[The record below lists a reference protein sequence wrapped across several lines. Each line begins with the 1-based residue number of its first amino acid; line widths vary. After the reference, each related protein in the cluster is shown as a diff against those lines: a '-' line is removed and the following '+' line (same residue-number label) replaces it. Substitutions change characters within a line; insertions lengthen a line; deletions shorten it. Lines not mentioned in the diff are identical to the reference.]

1 MIARRLALAVGL
13 AVGLALIGCAARPI
27 AIDMTDVPRLAHA
40 EAGPRP
46 ARHVLVLSSGGA
58 DGAFGAGV
66 LAGWSASGARP
77 TFDVVTGV
85 STGALQ
91 APLAFLGSAYDDLLR
106 EVYTRTTTDD
116 VIDRNG
122 LGALFK
128 TGLGDLAPLRATL
141 DAVVT
146 DALVDAVAA
155 EHRKGRR
162 LFVATSD
169 LTAGRRVVWDL
180 GALAAS
186 GDPTRRE
193 RLVGLLLASVAAPGL
208 IEPVVLRSAPGDE
221 AAHGDGGVMGPIL
234 VPPGALDANSGLRP
248 TVWIVANGHVSST
261 AATRAVL
268 ANPVEAGRRGVSQL
282 LRRLLYTTI
291 VATHAQIERAGAR
304 FRLAALPTH
313 VPEAASPFAF
323 DPQEMRTLYEVGW
336 EIGYERAWASAPPR
350 E

>member
-1 MIARRLALAVGL
+1 MIARLLALVAGL
-13 AVGLALIGCAARPI
+13 VVVGCAARPI
-27 AIDMTDVPRLAHA
+27 TVDMTDVPRFART
-40 EAGPRP
+40 EAGPCP

-66 LAGWSASGARP
+66 LAGWSASGSRP
-77 TFDVVTGV
+77 GFDIVTGV

-91 APLAFLGSAYDDLLR
+91 APLAFLGPGYDELLR
-106 EVYTRTTTDD
+106 DVYTQTTTDD

-128 TGLGDLAPLRATL
+128 TGLGDLAPLQATL
-141 DAVVT
+141 DAVMT

-186 GDPTRRE
+186 ADPARRE

-208 IEPVVLRSAPGDE
+208 IEPIILRSAPDDE
-221 AAHGDGGVMGPIL
+221 AAHGDGGVLGPIL
-234 VPPGALDANSGLRP
+234 VPTDALEAGCGPRP
-248 TVWIVANGHVSST
+248 TVWIVANGHVSTT
-261 AATRAVL
+261 AATRA
-268 ANPVEAGRRGVSQL
+268 AITDPVEAGRRGVSQL
-282 LRRLLYTTI
+282 LRRLLYITI
-291 VATHAQIERAGAR
+291 VATHAQIERAGAQ

-323 DPQEMRTLYEVGW
+323 APDEMRTLYEVGW
-336 EIGYERAWASAPPR
+336 RIGYERAWASAPPR